1 MFGDFPFPGRAV
13 RPHAITFSDSCRVDP
28 TVLAS
33 FHLVAGEL
41 PPPKG
46 HTFSIVWSGGS
57 IYPHSPASHTTLA
70 FRLAALLLECFS
82 RGLRLSFRCS
92 L

>member
-13 RPHAITFSDSCRVDP
+13 RPHSITFSDSYRIDP

-41 PPPKG
+41 PPPQG
-46 HTFSIVWSGGS
+46 RTFSIVWSGGS
-57 IYPHSPASHTTLA
+57 NHPHFPASHTTLA
-70 FRLAALLLECFS
+70 FRLAALLLGCFS
-82 RGLRLSFRCS
+82 RGLCLSF
-92 L
+92 

>member
-13 RPHAITFSDSCRVDP
+13 QPHAITFSDSYRIDP

-41 PPPKG
+41 PPP
-46 HTFSIVWSGGS
+46 
-57 IYPHSPASHTTLA
+57 
-70 FRLAALLLECFS
+70 
-82 RGLRLSFRCS
+82 
-92 L
+92 